1 MQDRVIICKFYECTG
16 VCSKGKKECHIWT
29 EMQTCPFYEKKKG
42 TKPIRVNNKKKK
54 INSARE
60 RDRME

>member
-16 VCSKGKKECHIWT
+16 VCSKGKKECHRWT
-29 EMQTCPFYEKKKG
+29 EMQTCRFYEKKKG